1 MGGKGSYKG
10 FDWTVASGR
19 NRNRPP
25 RMSGGKGGAQGKG
38 KGQGKSTGK
47 DKGKGKGKGGAQGA
61 PRGTYIVCQGCWHYM
76 YTDVAGAACK
86 CGQLWDWKAFHEG
99 QKAQVQPPDGKGAA
113 QAEEVKVKHKET
125 GIAPVAGDT
134 TGATTGA
141 SDEGPGDGKGKGT
154 GKGKGKAKA
163 EPQAGWQE
171 EDPEGAAHANAQ
183 REREAAFYAIQE
195 YERSQ
200 LWEQKKQDRIKHQ
213 LDRLLGQV
221 KVQADA
227 WRAQAEVIKKVGEE
241 KALACTEYSAKDSI
255 CAEAKRANDWALERR
270 LATSFHVPSIMP
282 AAVDAPAPTS
292 ASGSGLTEEGRK
304 KGLELQ
310 KAREVGATAPRSP
323 TMHHRAPP
331 AKISELLPTLGTFI
345 DATFAA
351 EVDKATAQEEK
362 ADGALFPDSQ
372 GQSDEINYD
381 DDMGSESDSDDDDA
395 TAIDGSNPEKEMD
408 MDHWRASVAD
418 WAFYARDEDTP
429 PEALLGWFNVWGDD
443 GGDTVREVSTLLC
456 AARDKFQQAR
466 GGAMADAAHVQSRKD
481 AGDDATAAQMQ
492 LESDRY
498 SDARRTAIQSE
509 LDAHLRAGVAAL
521 VERRIEDL
529 ESGVAKQPEKLLYR
543 FKIPRHAKK
552 LRGDNRRK
560 KDKAPGSKGGI
571 RKTTGKKDQDNVAK
585 QKKKLA
591 DKITGG
597 AVPDPTATTNEATK
611 VAGP

>member
-1 MGGKGSYKG
+1 MFGFVHHDKMGGKGSYKG

-47 DKGKGKGKGGAQGA
+47 DKGKGKGTGGAQGA

-99 QKAQVQPPDGKGAA
+99 QKAQVQPPDEKGAA

-125 GIAPVAGDT
+125 GIAPVAG
-134 TGATTGA
+134 ATTGA
-141 SDEGPGDGKGKGT
+141 SDEGPGYGNDKGSWDSWDDRQGKGKGT

-282 AAVDAPAPTS
+282 AAADAPAPTS

-345 DATFAA
+345 DAAFAA

-362 ADGALFPDSQ
+362 ATRKRERKAQKAL
-372 GQSDEINYD
+372 
-381 DDMGSESDSDDDDA
+381 
-395 TAIDGSNPEKEMD
+395 
-408 MDHWRASVAD
+408 
-418 WAFYARDEDTP
+418 
-429 PEALLGWFNVWGDD
+429 
-443 GGDTVREVSTLLC
+443 
-456 AARDKFQQAR
+456 DK
-466 GGAMADAAHVQSRKD
+466 
-481 AGDDATAAQMQ
+481 AAQ
-492 LESDRY
+492 EEEKVGKER
-498 SDARRTAIQSE
+498 AEAVIKNSE
-509 LDAHLRAGVAAL
+509 KSKLRAKKFGL
-521 VERRIEDL
+521 V
-529 ESGVAKQPEKLLYR
+529 
-543 FKIPRHAKK
+543 
-552 LRGDNRRK
+552 
-560 KDKAPGSKGGI
+560 
-571 RKTTGKKDQDNVAK
+571 
-585 QKKKLA
+585 
-591 DKITGG
+591 
-597 AVPDPTATTNEATK
+597 
-611 VAGP
+611 